1 MSIPDLLTNRIPTA
15 NIFRKYII
23 IRNAVTTQE
32 RVCSNEPSK
41 KNLLQ
46 DLSDRLKDH
55 PAVTALPET
64 EGRRQRKD
72 PAGSHSEKEMQQS
85 PDHHGCRE
93 QETGTDPPPGKVSGG
108 RRHSI
113 FHLFYPVPV
122 LMGAPELERFYY
134 MLMPEPGEENGNEDP
149 RERSR
154 RR

>member
-1 MSIPDLLTNRIPTA
+1 MNPLKRICCRTFQTGLKIALPLLPY
-15 NIFRKYII
+15 RKPKVVGS
-23 IRNAVTTQE
+23 AKTLPE
-32 RVCSNEPSK
+32 
-41 KNLLQ
+41 
-46 DLSDRLKDH
+46 
-55 PAVTALPET
+55 AALPET

-122 LMGAPELERFYY
+122 LLGAPELERFYY